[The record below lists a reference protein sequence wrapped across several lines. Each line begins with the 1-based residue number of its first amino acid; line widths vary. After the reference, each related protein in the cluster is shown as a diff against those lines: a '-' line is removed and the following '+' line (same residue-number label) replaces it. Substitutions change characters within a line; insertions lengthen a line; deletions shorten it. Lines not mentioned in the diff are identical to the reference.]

1 MENYSSLP
9 KRRQGTFTLAASSI
23 EPTFPDDYDDDDEGE
38 EFLGQLINNS
48 SRTAQLRRELRH
60 GKSEEEEAA
69 RSNCPHPTHAIVNPI
84 ETHDKPSN
92 YNDEVRKRKSS
103 QVVSVI
109 RKWRVLL
116 RRSTYRN
123 HLHNEWMSCEYT
135 KRSMGM

>member
-1 MENYSSLP
+1 MENYSSLLP
-9 KRRQGTFTLAASSI
+9 KRRQGPFTLAASSSAVSI
-23 EPTFPDDYDDDDEGE
+23 DPTSPKDYDDEGE
-38 EFLGQLINNS
+38 EFLGQLIYNS

-60 GKSEEEEAA
+60 GKSEDEEAA
-69 RSNCPHPTHAIVNPI
+69 RSNCHHPTHAIVNPI

-103 QVVSVI
+103 SGISVI

-123 HLHNEWMSCEYT
+123 HLHNELMN
-135 KRSMGM
+135 

>member
-84 ETHDKPSN
+84 ETHDKPLIITMR
-92 YNDEVRKRKSS
+92 YAKGKAR
-103 QVVSVI
+103 VVSVI
-109 RKWRVLL
+109 RRWRVLL
-116 RRSTYRN
+116 RRRTIHKSFAQRMDELRVY
-123 HLHNEWMSCEYT
+123 M
-135 KRSMGM
+135 